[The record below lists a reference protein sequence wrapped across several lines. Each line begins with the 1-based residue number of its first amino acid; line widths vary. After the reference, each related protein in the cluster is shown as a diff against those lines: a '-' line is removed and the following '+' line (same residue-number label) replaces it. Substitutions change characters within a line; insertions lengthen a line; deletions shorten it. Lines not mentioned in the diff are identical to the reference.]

1 MAFDLKAHQAK
12 VAKAQAA
19 GMQLQ
24 EYEKQQ
30 ARMEANGSAQR
41 ARDAGLNPED
51 YVGKKVELY
60 NDVKSHNREQGV
72 QNQRSYNK
80 AVDEMKA
87 STGKSNLGM
96 AAHAELSKKHLGYD
110 TTARA
115 RKYIAETN
123 TKDSHWDDP
132 TVTYGAN
139 SDNPLTYEKRMAIDP
154 NHGKK
159 GDDPRELAA
168 QARKHTEYKKE
179 FANRSEAKE
188 RAASFE
194 RDYGFT
200 PRLDLSEE
208 ERKAAQQRGRD
219 RGLY

>member
-1 MAFDLKAHQAK
+1 MALMTDEERNRAFGKASRSGSTMGGRSRADQDPRK
-12 VAKAQAA
+12 EMDNYQAA
-19 GMQLQ
+19 
-24 EYEKQQ
+24 
-30 ARMEANGSAQR
+30 
-41 ARDAGLNPED
+41 
-51 YVGKKVELY
+51 VT
-60 NDVKSHNREQGV
+60 
-72 QNQRSYNK
+72 
-80 AVDEMKA
+80 EMKA

-96 AAHAELSKKHLGYD
+96 DAHAELSKKHLGYD
-110 TTARA
+110 NTGMA
-115 RKYIAETN
+115 RKYIEKTK
-123 TKDSHWDDP
+123 TKDRHWDDK

-139 SDNPLTYEKRMAIDP
+139 GPNPLTYEKRMAIDP
-154 NHGKK
+154 NHGKE